1 MKNGTACFFREN
13 DFGTLFLYRHDGKK
27 DLHDGF
33 YVFPGGTIE
42 RGETGLDNIVRE
54 FKEETGW
61 ELINP
66 KLKVIWTCDN
76 RGRLLGGKTNQEDWL
91 VQVYTAN
98 QAKGGLKA
106 EAGKNAEPR
115 LVCDSAL
122 GEIKMYP
129 GDRELM
135 KLLMN
140 LLDKEGIFE
149 AIQQY
154 EGEKLIRFDYKR
166 VD

>member
-1 MKNGTACFFREN
+1 MKNGTACFFREGN
-13 DFGTLFLYRHDGKK
+13 GTLFLYRHDGKE
-27 DLHDGF
+27 DLHNGF
-33 YVFPGGTIE
+33 YVLPGGTIE
-42 RGETGLDNIVRE
+42 RGEIGLENIIRE

-66 KLKVIWTCDN
+66 KLKVIWTCYN
-76 RGRLLGGKTNQEDWL
+76 KGRLLGGKTDQEDWL

-98 QAKGGLKA
+98 QAKGILKA

-115 LVCDSAL
+115 WVFDSAMR
-122 GEIKMYP
+122 EIKMYP
-129 GDRELM
+129 GDRELL
-135 KLLMN
+135 KI
-140 LLDKEGIFE
+140 LDKEGIFE

-154 EGEKLIRFDYKR
+154 DGERLIRFNSKR